1 MDFVRR
7 FGLVICAAALIA
19 LSAGFLAYLHLGD
32 EGVADR
38 TLLDMDFAFGADGDS
53 TAELI
58 WTIIAGAVGV
68 FALLSLV
75 TALLPDFARDRT
87 VYDRTDEHV
96 DESEAEAVAPATI
109 DTEAVQKRM
118 KETAEDVDGVDH
130 AETYVYATDNQID
143 RGKIDLY
150 LDEGRDPGRISD
162 EVAERVR
169 NLFRDEYDTEPAGGF
184 EVDVHQPRRFFQGT
198 SEPA

>member
-19 LSAGFLAYLHLGD
+19 LSVGFLAYLYLGE
-32 EGVADR
+32 EGIAER
-38 TLLDMDFAFGADGDS
+38 SLLDMDFAFGADGDS

-68 FALLSLV
+68 FAFLSLL
-75 TALLPDFARDRT
+75 TALVPDFGRR
-87 VYDRTDEHV
+87 DEHV
-96 DESEAEAVAPATI
+96 EQSEETDDQTTTAAAPAAI
-109 DTEAVQKRM
+109 DTDAMQARM
-118 KETAEDVDGVDH
+118 KETAEDVDGVDR
-130 AETYVYATDNQID
+130 AETYVYASDNKVD

-150 LDEGRDPGRISD
+150 LEEGRDAGRISD

-169 NLFRDEYDTEPAGGF
+169 NMFRDEYDTEPAGGF
-184 EVDVHQPRRFFQGT
+184 EVDVHQPRKFFQGT